1 MFGLLGGLM
10 GRGIARSFAARPA
23 FAGRPLAGLLAG
35 RAVKQAINPR
45 QARPSSLSGGR
56 APDQTEQGED
66 AQAPQQAPVE
76 EMQSPQPQQ
85 QASQP
90 PAPQPQI
97 EKTATELR
105 EVAQERQQTTQDPQQ
120 QPEDRPVTAGLL
132 DEAPAVQTP
141 QPPQSEDK
149 VAPPQ
154 QVVNQ
159 TDVLTPVAMAEE
171 SQFPNVPQLNLS
183 GLIDRVGDIPPRR
196 IMAAEDPVP
205 LKQADVKSQARH
217 TANRPDMS
225 FGLASTATSYTPN
238 YSYRRA

>member
-45 QARPSSLSGGR
+45 QSRPSSLSGGR
-56 APDQTEQGED
+56 APEQQEREEPLPPQQ
-66 AQAPQQAPVE
+66 ASVESPQAPQAQPTAQPATPEPQVE
-76 EMQSPQPQQ
+76 KN
-85 QASQP
+85 ASQL
-90 PAPQPQI
+90 Q
-97 EKTATELR
+97 
-105 EVAQERQQTTQDPQQ
+105 EVAQVRQETTASPESKPDP
-120 QPEDRPVTAGLL
+120 RPVTSGLL
-132 DEAPAVQTP
+132 DEAPAAQA
-141 QPPQSEDK
+141 QQQPQSEDK

-154 QVVNQ
+154 QIVNQ
-159 TDVLTPVAMAEE
+159 TDTLTPVATPQDL
-171 SQFPNVPQLNLS
+171 QFPSVPQLNLS